1 MFLNFVFFVEE
12 AHEPFLHLLSKIPD
26 PSMHSDVSSTFSW
39 LSQSGTET
47 TLSDL
52 GIESS
57 GLVAA
62 AVGSTASDTRAD
74 EPLLL
79 SISGRAHL
87 IGHLISICEV
97 VAQQLPIEEA
107 QP

>member
-1 MFLNFVFFVEE
+1 MVSAVYTLRGIDVQDEGTMYVVFVFLCFLNFVFFGW
-12 AHEPFLHLLSKIPD
+12 K
-26 PSMHSDVSSTFSW
+26 
-39 LSQSGTET
+39 T
-47 TLSDL
+47 TLSDF
-52 GIESS
+52 GIDTS

-79 SISGRAHL
+79 SIIGRAHL